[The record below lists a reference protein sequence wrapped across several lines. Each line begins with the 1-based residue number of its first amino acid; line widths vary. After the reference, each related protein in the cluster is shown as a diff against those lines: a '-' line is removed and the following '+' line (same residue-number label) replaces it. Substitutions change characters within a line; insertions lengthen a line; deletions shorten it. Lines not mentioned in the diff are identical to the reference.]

1 MARISKAD
9 HPRILQMID
18 EEQCKVAEVAAAYSC
33 TPANIYALLG
43 KLRHAARVA
52 RAGAAGAEAATPT
65 LFEKASGPRA
75 AGPEKPAEADHPVAA
90 VVRPAPE
97 PPKAPVQPAAPAVQA
112 APPRTATVTDL
123 PRGQARGVG
132 ASRAKPGFGLAM
144 RTAEG
149 DEAMTPFRSLED
161 LLSAIKP
168 ILRAAARSP
177 EPVWFAVQ
185 PIDLAMLDSDA
196 A

>member
-1 MARISKAD
+1 MARIGKAD
-9 HPRILQMID
+9 HSRILQMID
-18 EEQCKVAEVAAAYSC
+18 EEQCKVAEVAAAYGC
-33 TPANIYALLG
+33 TPANIYTLLG
-43 KLRHAARVA
+43 KLRRAARD
-52 RAGAAGAEAATPT
+52 AGRAEAAEPAPT
-65 LFEKASGPRA
+65 LFEERSGPDAPKPVDLPAPA
-75 AGPEKPAEADHPVAA
+75 AA
-90 VVRPAPE
+90 VRPAPT
-97 PPKAPVQPAAPAVQA
+97 PPKAAPPPAPAVQA
-112 APPRTATVTDL
+112 APAQTATVTDL
-123 PRGQARGVG
+123 PRRESRGIG

-149 DEAMTPFRSLED
+149 EEAMTPFRSLED

-185 PIDLAMLDSDA
+185 PIDLALLDSDA

>member
-1 MARISKAD
+1 MARIGKAD

-18 EEQCKVAEVAAAYSC
+18 EEQCKVAEVATAYGC

-43 KLRHAARVA
+43 KLRHASRI
-52 RAGAAGAEAATPT
+52 AAKAAATADPAPT
-65 LFEKASGPRA
+65 LFEAPSVPEATAPEPAKAA
-75 AGPEKPAEADHPVAA
+75 LAPVAA
-90 VVRPAPE
+90 IRPAPAPLKAAVE
-97 PPKAPVQPAAPAVQA
+97 PSPPPAAPA
-112 APPRTATVTDL
+112 RSATITDL
-123 PRGQARGVG
+123 PRRQAGGIG

-185 PIDLAMLDSDA
+185 PIDLAALDSDA